1 MLRFGLDALVRK
13 HHRIGMA
20 KENGNAGSKAAAKAK
35 RASANAKK
43 TRAAKDAAAVKASL
57 VGRRVTPAVFLGQS
71 ELVVG
76 RAAEPRLEFL
86 LASQQRLAFSHD

>member
-35 RASANAKK
+35 RASAKAKK

-57 VGRRVTPAVFLGQS
+57 VGRRATPA
-71 ELVVG
+71 
-76 RAAEPRLEFL
+76 RRPRSSARSTSRRRWNF
-86 LASQQRLAFSHD
+86 A